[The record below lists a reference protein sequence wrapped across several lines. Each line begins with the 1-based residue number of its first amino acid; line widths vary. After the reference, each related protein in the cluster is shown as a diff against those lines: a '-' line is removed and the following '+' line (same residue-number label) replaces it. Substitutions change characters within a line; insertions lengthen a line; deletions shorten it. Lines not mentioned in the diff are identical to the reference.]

1 MAKIKVACFFL
12 GHGVLCTNKVEC
24 KLERVKQN
32 TVEYSALFAFHAF
45 FGWRQ
50 GVCPTKTVNGT
61 KTPKETFRRALV
73 NPTAVKL
80 PCIYA
85 VKVTVTLYK
94 FRLCS
99 SFIDLCCK

>member
-85 VKVTVTLYK
+85 
-94 FRLCS
+94 
-99 SFIDLCCK
+99 CCKSNSYTVQISSLF